1 MYAKKID
8 ISVLE
13 SENELRLLL
22 KKNTTERIRG
32 RIKALLL
39 LKQGKVNYQSQL
51 ASKLGFTE
59 KTIRE
64 WLKHYKSEGLS
75 SLLRVRVGGNRDSV
89 LSKKVLSFIEEQLN
103 NPQTTI
109 TSYVELQQLIED
121 TFDEVV
127 NYKTLNGYCNRVFK
141 RKLKVSRKSHYKQ
154 DDKAI
159 EAFKKTTNKTNQH

>member
-1 MYAKKID
+1 MPKKIQ

-13 SENELRLLL
+13 SEKELRLLL
-22 KKNTTERIRG
+22 RKTTTDRIRG

-39 LKQGKVNYQSQL
+39 LKQNKVHYQSQL
-51 ASKLGFTE
+51 ATKLGFTE

-64 WLKHYKSEGLS
+64 WLKLYDSEGLS
-75 SLLRVRVGGNRDSV
+75 SFITIRVGGNRDSV
-89 LSKKVLSFIEEQLN
+89 LPKKVLVFIEKQLN

-109 TSYVELQQLIED
+109 TSYVELQQLIQD
-121 TFDEVV
+121 TFGEVV

-141 RKLKVSRKSHYKQ
+141 SKLKVSRKSHYKQ

-159 EAFKKTTNKTNQH
+159 EAFKKTA